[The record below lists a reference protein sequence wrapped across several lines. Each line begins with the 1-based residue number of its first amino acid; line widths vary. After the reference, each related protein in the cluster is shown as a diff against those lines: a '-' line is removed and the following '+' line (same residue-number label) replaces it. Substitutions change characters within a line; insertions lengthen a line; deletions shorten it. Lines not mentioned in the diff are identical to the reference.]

1 MTQKVT
7 VKEPFN
13 YRHGA
18 DTFHFSKGEWAVGP
32 SCGKETISTQA
43 LAHGRA
49 KGFIAPESD
58 AKAKPAPAAPAEAE
72 AAKTN

>member
-18 DTFHFSKGEWAVGP
+18 NAFHFARGEWAVEQ
-32 SCGKETISTQA
+32 SCGKESISAQA
-43 LAHGRA
+43 VAHGRA
-49 KGFIAPESD
+49 KGFIEPEPE
-58 AKAKPAPAAPAEAE
+58 AKAKPKPGAQADAEAPK
-72 AAKTN
+72 AN